1 MGDAF
6 ECQAPVLEADGL
18 TLRALSVEDAP
29 AVFAYASD
37 PEVARYT
44 LWPPHVSE
52 DATREFLRMLTAPW
66 ILGWAIV
73 PRVESSAAGM
83 VFLHSLS
90 RQHRKAELAFNI
102 ARSHWNRGL
111 ATAASRL
118 VLRHSFAELG
128 LNRVEATCMPAN
140 AASAR
145 VLGKLGMSREGGMR
159 RSHMRHDGFHD
170 MDLFAVLRDE
180 FRA

>member
-6 ECQAPVLEADGL
+6 DGTVPTLEADAF
-18 TLRALSVEDAP
+18 TLRGLSVGDAP

-44 LWPPHVSE
+44 LWPPHESE
-52 DATREFLRMLTAPW
+52 DATREFLRRLTLPW

-73 PRVESSAAGM
+73 PRGGDSAVGM
-83 VFLHSLS
+83 VFLHSLDM
-90 RQHRKAELAFNI
+90 RHRKAELAFNI

-111 ATAASRL
+111 AAGAARL
-118 VLRHSFAELG
+118 VLRHSFSELA
-128 LNRVEATCMPAN
+128 LNRIEATCMPGN
-140 AASAR
+140 LGSMR
-145 VLGKLGMSREGGMR
+145 VLGKLGMSREATMR
-159 RSHMRHDGFHD
+159 RSHLRHDGFHD
-170 MDLFAVLRDE
+170 MELFAILREE

>member
-6 ECQAPVLEADGL
+6 ECQAPVLEADAF
-18 TLRALSVEDAP
+18 TLRSLSVEDAP

-44 LWPPHVSE
+44 LWPPHESE
-52 DATREFLRMLTAPW
+52 DATREFLRKLTAPW
-66 ILGWAIV
+66 IMAWAIV
-73 PRVESSAAGM
+73 PRGESSAVGM

-90 RQHRKAELAFNI
+90 RQHKKAEVAFNI
-102 ARSHWNRGL
+102 ARSHWKRGL

-118 VLRHSFAELG
+118 VLRHAFTLLG

-140 AASAR
+140 AGSAR
-145 VLGKLGMSREGGMR
+145 VLGKLGMSREGSMR
-159 RSHMRHDGFHD
+159 RSHSRHDGFHD
-170 MDLFAVLRDE
+170 MELFAVLRDE
-180 FRA
+180 FLA